1 MIRSVF
7 SAFIGIQK
15 KGIADEDFAHGN
27 VYVYGAFGIAGVVV
41 LIVLIALMVKWVIS
55 V

>member
-27 VYVYGAFGIAGVVV
+27 IYVYGAFGIAGVIV
-41 LIVLIALMVKWVIS
+41 LIVLIALLVKWVIS